1 MAAGGLRL
9 PALLLAAAFA
19 GHNLEE
25 GLSYPAM
32 RGDIAAK
39 AHALGLPWWSPGAIA
54 SSAALLTLTIAG
66 LAAMLWAAR
75 APSTGPKRTVVR
87 ALAWVMLAN
96 VMLPHVPAAFVLGGY
111 TPGLVTALAV
121 NLPLTIWVLRATR
134 AT

>member
-54 SSAALLTLTIAG
+54 SSAALLTLTAAG

-75 APSTGPKRTVVR
+75 GPPTGAKRAVVR

-96 VMLPHVPAAFVLGGY
+96 VVLPHVPAAFVLGGY

-121 NLPLTIWVLRATR
+121 NLPLTLWVLRTTR

>member
-1 MAAGGLRL
+1 MAAGGLRR
-9 PALLLAAAFA
+9 PARLLAAAFA

-54 SSAALLTLTIAG
+54 SSAALMTLTVAG

-75 APSTGPKRTVVR
+75 GSPTGAKRTVVR

-121 NLPLTIWVLRATR
+121 NLPLTLWVLRATR
-134 AT
+134 AA